1 MFGPR
6 FKKIK
11 AICVGGNNYYY
22 MSIELKFDYIAASSC
37 SQLFPDE
44 FSNTRWGLVLKI
56 WKVKHESWKSVIYL
70 VIKVTKLYTFTI
82 TVNIF
87 SQDCNLYNK
96 LTLSKKL
103 KDQIYTSKD
112 YLNY

>member
-37 SQLFPDE
+37 SQLFPDN

-56 WKVKHESWKSVIYL
+56 
-70 VIKVTKLYTFTI
+70 
-82 TVNIF
+82 
-87 SQDCNLYNK
+87 
-96 LTLSKKL
+96 
-103 KDQIYTSKD
+103 
-112 YLNY
+112 